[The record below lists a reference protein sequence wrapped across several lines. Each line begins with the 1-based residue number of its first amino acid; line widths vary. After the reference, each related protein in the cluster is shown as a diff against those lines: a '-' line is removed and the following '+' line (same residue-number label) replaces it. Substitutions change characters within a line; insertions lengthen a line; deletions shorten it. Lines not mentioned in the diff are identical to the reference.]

1 MVPLL
6 TFNTLLV
13 VEICHKGCLEFDTGA
28 LWEGQCWIMAKLTT
42 FFCVFGLVAVK
53 AIMKQFHSAFDACLH
68 PLGCGDMP
76 QKVFVI

>member
-1 MVPLL
+1 MTVY
-6 TFNTLLV
+6 TLLV
-13 VEICHKGCLEFDTGA
+13 VENCHKGGLEFDTGA

-42 FFCVFGLVAVK
+42 FFGVFRLAAVL